1 MGKVKLQTSTVKPRF
16 ISYQFPMGKVKVVV
30 GSVIGVVMA
39 YQFPMGK
46 VKVIAKERIAN
57 PSARINPLWER

>member
-1 MGKVKLQTSTVKPRF
+1 M
-16 ISYQFPMGKVKVVV
+16 YQFPMGKVKVVV

-46 VKVIAKERIAN
+46 VKVTDQHKVLLDEC
-57 PSARINPLWER
+57 INSLWER

>member
-1 MGKVKLQTSTVKPRF
+1 
-16 ISYQFPMGKVKVVV
+16 MGKVKVVV

-46 VKVIAKERIAN
+46 VKFADN
-57 PSARINPLWER
+57 PNVDYKGFLYQFPMGKVKIPH